1 MAYRMAHTATSLKR
15 RAPGFRSG
23 KPSRSPA
30 RAFVSTLTAPA
41 PPNGAGPAE
50 PKSSRHSWLEDAH
63 ALVAGSLFVA
73 LGMTMFGHA
82 GLLTGGVAGVAFL
95 ASYVSGLNFGVFFF
109 LFSLP
114 FFVLSWFRLGAEF
127 TFKSFFAVAL
137 VSVCTAVAPKMVRFE
152 FINPWVA
159 SVLGGFLIGFGLLAL
174 LRHHASVG
182 GVNILAQWLQQTKGF
197 SAGKVQMSVD
207 VVVVLTALMVV
218 PPERVAQSV
227 VGAVAIG
234 AILALNHRPGRYLG
248 V

>member
-1 MAYRMAHTATSLKR
+1 MDPVGTAHACAARMATHVQPR
-15 RAPGFRSG
+15 PMQ
-23 KPSRSPA
+23 
-30 RAFVSTLTAPA
+30 
-41 PPNGAGPAE
+41 
-50 PKSSRHSWLEDAH
+50 HSWLDDAH
-63 ALVAGSLFVA
+63 ALIAGSLFVA

-95 ASYVSGLNFGVFFF
+95 ASYATGWNFGLFFF

-127 TFKSFFAVAL
+127 TFKSFAAVAL
-137 VSVCTAVAPKMVRFE
+137 VSVCTALAPRVVRFE
-152 FINPWVA
+152 LLNPWVA
-159 SVLGGFLIGFGLLAL
+159 SVVGGFLIGFGLLAL

-182 GVNILAQWLQQTKGF
+182 GVNILAQWLQQSRGL

-207 VVVVLTALMVV
+207 IVVVLAALMVV
-218 PPERVAQSV
+218 PPVRVAQSV

-234 AILALNHRPGRYLG
+234 AILALNHKPGRYLG

>member
-1 MAYRMAHTATSLKR
+1 MCMQLRMAHTANSLKR
-15 RAPGFRSG
+15 RAQRHRGGPPG
-23 KPSRSPA
+23 
-30 RAFVSTLTAPA
+30 RAKASAM
-41 PPNGAGPAE
+41 PPMTPTQQL
-50 PKSSRHSWLEDAH
+50 HSWLDEAH
-63 ALVAGSLFVA
+63 ALGAGSLFVA
-73 LGMTMFGHA
+73 LGMTMFGFA

-95 ASYVSGLNFGVFFF
+95 ASYASGLNFGLFFF

-114 FFVLSWFRLGAEF
+114 FFGLSWFQLGREF
-127 TFKSFFAVAL
+127 TFKSFFSVAL
-137 VSVCTAVAPKMVRFE
+137 VSGFTAVGPQLVRFE
-152 FINPWVA
+152 FLNPWLA

-182 GVNILAQWLQQTKGF
+182 GVNILAQWLQQSRGF

-207 VVVVLTALMVV
+207 IVVVLTALMVV

-234 AILALNHRPGRYLG
+234 AILTLNHRPGRYLG